1 MGVNAGVSMQSPPRD
16 TSTTDA
22 HTPTVLTSHP
32 RWPALVLGALVLLG
46 VSTGT
51 VSAQSAIGD
60 VYCGTGVETGIDL
73 LFGALLGLG
82 LPASILYIGKSG
94 LDYMRAGGNPERVQ
108 MARNQLVMSGVGF
121 GLLVLALISPG
132 LIDKVGSA
140 IGFTFSSCVQPF

>member
-1 MGVNAGVSMQSPPRD
+1 MGLHSGVAMQPRSKTPDAND
-16 TSTTDA
+16 TPDST
-22 HTPTVLTSHP
+22 PLTNSP
-32 RWPALVLGALVLLG
+32 RWPALVLGVLVVLT
-46 VSTGT
+46 VATGPA
-51 VSAQSAIGD
+51 SAQSAIGD

-94 LDYMRAGGNPERVQ
+94 LDYMRAGGNPERLRV
-108 MARNQLVMSGVGF
+108 ARDQLVMSGVGF

-140 IGFTFSSCVQPF
+140 IGFTFSTCVQPF